1 MPRRGWL
8 PALITVIVLASC
20 GGGGPALTE
29 AAVGDTRAVSSGVF
43 DVGYERIADVYLEPV
58 DLGGLVIE
66 GLEGLS
72 AIDETLTVRRSGG
85 AVWFYAGAR
94 RLGGIDEP
102 PLGTSEGWARLTV
115 EAIVLMRQASPALQ
129 EAEAERLY
137 TAVFDAVLDDLDGYS
152 RYIDAERAS
161 QERSARDGYGG
172 IGILLGFDEETGFG
186 FVEEVFPGT
195 PAARSGVETDEI
207 FIAVNGEPAY
217 GWDLETLAESLR
229 GPSDSVVA
237 VTLRRAADGRERTLR
252 LRREHVIVNAVTARL
267 DGDIAILRVGRFNAA
282 TADHLTAALDRSL
295 AQLGRRARGIIL
307 DLRGNPGGL
316 LGQSVAVADLFMP
329 RGEIISTRG
338 RHPDSMQQYYARRED
353 RTDGLPLVVLVD
365 GRSASGAEV
374 VAAALQDAGRAVV
387 IGASSFGKGS
397 VQTVTR
403 LPNGGELFL
412 TWSRIFSPAG
422 ITIHRQG
429 VTPTLCTSRD
439 VETVEEALAL
449 FRSGDLAIPPSVIG
463 LRRAAAE
470 DETALRRVRE
480 FCPWRV
486 HDEELDIQVAERL
499 LRDDGLFTRALS
511 LSAVPA
517 VAHAAP

>member
-1 MPRRGWL
+1 M
-8 PALITVIVLASC
+8 AVIVLASC

-29 AAVGDTRAVSSGVF
+29 AAVSDTRTVSPGVF
-43 DVGYERIADVYLEPV
+43 DVGYERIADVYLEPI
-58 DLGGLVIE
+58 DLGALVLE

-72 AIDETLTVRRSGG
+72 AIDETLAVRRSGG
-85 AVWFYAGAR
+85 AVWLFAGAR

-102 PLGTSEGWARLTV
+102 PLDNPEGWARLTV
-115 EAIVLMRQASPALQ
+115 EAITLMRRASPALQ
-129 EAEAERLY
+129 DSAAERLY

-152 RYIDAERAS
+152 RYVDAARAQQERAS
-161 QERSARDGYGG
+161 RDGYGG
-172 IGILLGFDEETGFG
+172 IGILLGFDEEAGHG

-195 PAARSGVETDEI
+195 PAARGGVEAREI
-207 FIAVNGEPAY
+207 FVAVDGVRAE
-217 GWDLETLAESLR
+217 GWDLETLAENLR
-229 GPSDSVVA
+229 GPSNSVVS
-237 VTLRRAADGRERTLR
+237 VTLRRPTDGRERTLE

-282 TADHLTAALDRSL
+282 TADHLTAALDRAL
-295 AQLGRRARGIIL
+295 AQLGSRARGIIL

-387 IGASSFGKGS
+387 VGASSFGKGS

-439 VETVEEALAL
+439 ADTVEEALAL
-449 FRSGDLAIPPSVIG
+449 FRSGELAIPRSVIG

-486 HDEELDIQVAERL
+486 HDEELDVEVAERL
-499 LRDDGLFTRALS
+499 LRDAGLFDRALS
-511 LSAVPA
+511 LSAVPT
-517 VAHAAP
+517 VAQAAP